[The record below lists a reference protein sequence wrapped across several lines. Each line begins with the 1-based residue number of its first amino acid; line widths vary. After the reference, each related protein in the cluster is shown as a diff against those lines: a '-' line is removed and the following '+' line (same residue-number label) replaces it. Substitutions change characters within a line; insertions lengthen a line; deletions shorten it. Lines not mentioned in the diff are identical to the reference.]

1 MHVVSIIIL
10 SNNISTINCK
20 RLTIQLVFGFKL
32 SDDGFINFKEKK
44 KILANGKANTTRE
57 ARSF

>member
-20 RLTIQLVFGFKL
+20 KLTIWLVFGFKL
-32 SDDGFINFKEKK
+32 INDGFINFKEKK
-44 KILANGKANTTRE
+44 KILVNGKANNT
-57 ARSF
+57 

>member
-20 RLTIQLVFGFKL
+20 KLTMRLVFGFKL
-32 SDDGFINFKEKK
+32 SNDGFINFKEKK
-44 KILANGKANTTRE
+44 KILANGKANNT
-57 ARSF
+57 